1 MLASKGKAMYL
12 EDATNEEVK
21 AEALKRGYIFTDE
34 DCQELRDDSFEG
46 ETLNEALT
54 DYLTAYER

>member
-1 MLASKGKAMYL
+1 MYL

-21 AEALKRGYIFTDE
+21 AEALKRGYTFTDE
-34 DCQELRDDSFEG
+34 DCQELRADSFEG

-54 DYLTAYER
+54 DYLNAYER